1 MNDRTPA
8 RGSDAAAGGRAPVR
22 PALVFNVPAAG
33 ADITPLLRRRLIIV
47 ALLAALTSAFF
58 SMFRLQNPAQW
69 DYFRASDLGRGL
81 LLFEPIMFVTSVA
94 LAIAMWRSERWS
106 LRGLRY
112 AETVLIGFFAIYIAW
127 SQLFAWEGSRF
138 ALGDSGVLD
147 TFIVRQA
154 VDSMAGRWF
163 AVIVGISML
172 VPETVRRNAMIVGVL
187 AGSALAV
194 TAGMAATDPLYRPHL
209 GSMLTL
215 MSFWMGVA
223 ATITIFGS
231 YKLAELRQQVREALE
246 LGQYRLVRRI
256 GEGAMGEVFLAEH
269 RMMKQPCAI
278 KVIRPELAANRTAM
292 HRFEREVK
300 AISQLKH
307 WNTVQIYDYGYAE
320 NGTFYFAMEYLDG
333 LTLEALVREH
343 GPLPAGRAIHFLRQV
358 CGALREAHAMQL
370 VHRDIKPANIIVCVR
385 AGQYDVAKLLD
396 FGMVRHVGR
405 EAIAETVTNEGAIVG
420 TPAYMSPEQIH
431 SGASLDGRSDI
442 YSVGAVAYFLLT
454 GVPPF
459 HRDSPMQILLAH
471 LHDPPAPLRDTR
483 PDVPRD
489 VEAVVLRC
497 LSKAPGDRFDD
508 VQALERALAECASSH
523 DWTPLT
529 AEAWWKI
536 GRGSRPA
543 VAQL

>member
-1 MNDRTPA
+1 MSDRSPERA
-8 RGSDAAAGGRAPVR
+8 SSAISGRAGPR

-33 ADITPLLRRRLIIV
+33 ADITPLLRQRLIIV
-47 ALLAALTSAFF
+47 ALLATLTSAFF
-58 SMFRLQNPAQW
+58 SLFRMQIPAQW
-69 DYFRASDLGRGL
+69 EYFQASALGRGL

-94 LAIAMWRSERWS
+94 FAVSMWRYPRWS

-112 AETVLIGFFAIYIAW
+112 IESVLIGFFAIYIAW
-127 SQLFAWEGSRF
+127 SQLFAWTGSRF
-138 ALGDSGVLD
+138 ALGNATVLD

-187 AGSALAV
+187 ACSALAV
-194 TAGMAATDPLYRPHL
+194 TMGMAASDPLYRPHL
-209 GSMLTL
+209 GSMLAL
-215 MSFWMGVA
+215 MAFWMAVA
-223 ATITIFGS
+223 ATIAIFGS
-231 YKLAELRQQVREALE
+231 YKLAELRQQVSDARK
-246 LGQYRLVRRI
+246 LGQYRLARKI

-269 RMMKQPCAI
+269 LMLKQPCAI
-278 KVIRPELAANRTAM
+278 KLIRPELAANRTAM
-292 HRFEREVK
+292 QRFEREVH

-320 NGTFYFAMEYLDG
+320 DGTFYFAMEYLDG

-358 CGALREAHAMQL
+358 CGALREAHAIQL
-370 VHRDIKPANIIVCVR
+370 VHRDIKPANVIVCVR

-396 FGMVRHVGR
+396 FGMVRQVGR

-420 TPAYMSPEQIH
+420 TPAYMSPEQIE
-431 SGASLDGRSDI
+431 SSASLDGRSDI

-459 HRDSPMQILLAH
+459 HRDSPVQILLAH
-471 LHDPPAPLRDTR
+471 LHDAPVSLRESR

-489 VEAVVLRC
+489 LEAVVLRC
-497 LSKAPGDRFDD
+497 LGKAPEDRFED
-508 VQALERALAECASSH
+508 VDALDRALADCVNSR
-523 DWTPLT
+523 DWTSLA

-536 GRGSRPA
+536 GRGGRGSA
-543 VAQL
+543 VRL